1 MMNITLQDRAERT
14 LALMRRQGFDD
25 AMVEASESRLVELNV
40 AHDDPSLMRSTQR
53 HKIALLGLLDG
64 RRASTEISDFSS
76 EAIELAVAELLA
88 AARSAPQDS
97 ANAVS
102 SGQQA
107 RIEQGPLE
115 ADPEAMADRM
125 VELLAWRAEHTPS
138 VTIEEG
144 LVAHHR
150 ADAHTVT
157 SGGSALA
164 CRLGWYEMLAMGTA
178 REGDRSS
185 SFNGAGGNCH
195 ALAGPAVAHGL
206 GITGMFSELA
216 RQVHTQAL
224 SEGFVGDV
232 VLTPA
237 ALESLLGWLLGQLG
251 DMALI
256 SGTSLYRTQVGQ
268 GIASP
273 LLGLKSRFDAPGKAA
288 LSADGFVAPP
298 VELLREGRLLA
309 LTPSLY
315 GSRKTGLAHVPLA
328 SGGWEVAAGTTPRAA
343 MIASVARG
351 AVVGRLSM
359 GNPASNGDFSGV
371 IKNSFLVE
379 DGVAGAALSE
389 VMVSGNMAQM
399 LRDVVAVST
408 ERLDAGGTLLPWVR
422 VSGLH
427 FS

>member
-1 MMNITLQDRAERT
+1 MALTLQDRAERT
-14 LALMRRQGFDD
+14 LALMRKQGFDD
-25 AMVEASESRLVELNV
+25 AMVEASESGLVELNV
-40 AHDDPSLMRSTQR
+40 AHDDPALMRSTER
-53 HKIALLGLLDG
+53 HKLALLGMLDG
-64 RRASTEISDFSS
+64 RRASTEISEFSDDAVS
-76 EAIELAVAELLA
+76 VAVAELLA

-102 SGQQA
+102 FGQQA

-115 ADPEAMADRM
+115 AEPEAMADRM
-125 VELLAWRAEHTPS
+125 AELLAWRAAHTPS

-164 CRLGWYEMLAMGTA
+164 CRRGWYDMMAMGTA
-178 REGDRSS
+178 REGERSS
-185 SFNGAGGNCH
+185 SFNSAGGSCH
-195 ALAGPAVAHGL
+195 ALAGPAVAHGM

-216 RQVHTQAL
+216 RQVHTQPL
-224 SEGFVGDV
+224 SERFVGDV
-232 VLTPA
+232 VLTPQA
-237 ALESLLGWLLGQLG
+237 MESLLGWLLGQLG

-256 SGTSLYRTQVGQ
+256 SGTSLYRAQVGQ

-273 LLGLKSRFDAPGKAA
+273 LLSVKSRFDAPGEVA
-288 LSADGFVAPP
+288 LSADGFFAPP
-298 VELLREGRLLA
+298 VELLREGRLLT

-315 GSRKTGLAHVPLA
+315 GSRKTGLAHVPVA
-328 SGGWEVAAGTTPRAA
+328 SGGWEVAAGTTRRAE

-371 IKNSFLVE
+371 IKNSFLIE
-379 DGVAGAALSE
+379 NGVVGAALSE

-399 LRDVVAVST
+399 LRDVIAVSA
-408 ERLDAGGTLLPWVR
+408 ERLDTGGTLLPWVR
-422 VSGLH
+422 VGGLH